1 MRAIFPSDAEN
12 DLKEKFFERAPRGY
26 FVEVGANEP
35 ELLSQTL
42 HLEALGWGGVLIE
55 PQPELARRLEESRS
69 AKVFAVACSS
79 RKNAGST
86 MTLHLAGIYS
96 SFDPALSISTV
107 RPDGAVAVP
116 VRTLDDILTEA
127 GAPSPIDFVSIDVE
141 GHEIDTLDGFDLARW
156 RPRLLLVED
165 LCMNLRLNRY
175 LGARGYRWFRRTGLN
190 DWYVPRD
197 SPARLDLEGRLQF
210 WRKHYLGV
218 PFRRLREA
226 SRRYR
231 HDRAHRRRKL

>member
-12 DLKEKFFERAPRGY
+12 DLKEQFFDRVPRGY

-35 ELLSQTL
+35 EALSQTR

-55 PQPELARRLEESRS
+55 PQPALAQRLKQERS

-79 RKNAGST
+79 RQNAGST

-96 SFDPALSISTV
+96 SFDPGLSISTV
-107 RPDGAVAVP
+107 SPDGAVAVP
-116 VRTLDDILTEA
+116 VRTLDDILVEA
-127 GAPSPIDFVSIDVE
+127 GAPSPLDFVSIDVE

-165 LCMNLRLNRY
+165 LCMDLRLTRY
-175 LGARGYRWFRRTGLN
+175 LGRRGYRWFRRTGLN

-197 SPARLDLEGRLQF
+197 SLARVDLEGRLQF

-226 SRRYR
+226 SRRWR
-231 HDRAHRRRKL
+231 HERAQRRRAP